1 MKTLTKTAIVL
12 STLFFI
18 YKCNNRP
25 TENYNQVIETQQVE
39 VSSDTSSYEVA
50 NQESENQYVENT
62 NKYYNPNQ
70 TIVIKGLGYIDNS
83 DLEYAASLVKEFYG
97 YNCVI
102 SDNIE
107 TPQNLYMSEGVIDA
121 HKTIMEFVNSTTRT
135 IYLTYESLYV
145 DNMELRGY
153 TTTYGNT
160 VVIKYDRSFL
170 RETLVHEIGHTLG
183 LHHCDD
189 LTCIM
194 AINNDAYDKG
204 DFCEKCKNML
214 NNLN

>member
-1 MKTLTKTAIVL
+1 MKTLIKTAIIL
-12 STLFFI
+12 YTLFFI
-18 YKCNNRP
+18 YKCNNRS
-25 TENYNQVIETQQVE
+25 TENYNQVIETQKVE
-39 VSSDTSSYEVA
+39 VLPDTTSYEVA
-50 NQESENQYVENT
+50 NQEPENQYVETT

-70 TIVIKGLGYIDNS
+70 TIVIRGLGYIDNS

-97 YNCVI
+97 YNCII

-107 TPQNLYMSEGVIDA
+107 TPQNLYMSEGVIDS
-121 HKTIMEFVNSTTRT
+121 HKTIMEYMNSTTRT
-135 IYLTYESLYV
+135 IYFTYENLYV

-153 TTTYGNT
+153 TTTYGNA

-170 RETLVHEIGHTLG
+170 RETLIHEIGHTLG